1 MKYFISITLLAL
13 ASPAFAYSGYESAG
27 GFAVFA
33 SFLTLVVAILQIILF
48 FKLWGMTNDVKRI
61 KEKMIPSLS
70 ESITEEL
77 NILHLMGKDDECE
90 ELILRDFYHKL
101 LESVRQAKSRL
112 LEDTYATQIDKPIA
126 EVIEVVA
133 KQYAFIGREMPDAI
147 KNLKT
152 YKDFLDTCIS
162 EEDIAYPY
170 NMGLFLTAEK

>member
-48 FKLWGMTNDVKRI
+48 FKIWGMTNDVKRI
-61 KEKMIPSLS
+61 KEKMIPKLS

-101 LESVRQAKSRL
+101 SECLHRAKSRL
-112 LEDTYATQIDKPIA
+112 MLSAYNSQIDKPIA

-152 YKDFLDTCIS
+152 YRDFLDACIS
-162 EEDIAYPY
+162 EEDMTYPL
-170 NMGLFLTAEK
+170 NLD